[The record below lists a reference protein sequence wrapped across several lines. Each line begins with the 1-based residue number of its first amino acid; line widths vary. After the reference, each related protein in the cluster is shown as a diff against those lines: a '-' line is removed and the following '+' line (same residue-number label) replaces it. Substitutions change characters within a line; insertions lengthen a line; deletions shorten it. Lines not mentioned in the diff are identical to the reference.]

1 MRRVVRYVSWVLVFV
16 AAGAAI
22 ASWTT
27 TRGELDATDAGEI
40 AVDALGSVG
49 HPGTVVGTPQRDEHS
64 PPGEDPVD
72 VWVVSVEVGDEQ
84 IEMRVQTTVGAV
96 VFVDDRIG
104 EGDLERLLTDE
115 EFAELG
121 AYRDRRLRDR
131 RIRTNLAGSLAA
143 AAVAAVGVPLSFR
156 SASLW
161 RQDPS

>member
-1 MRRVVRYVSWVLVFV
+1 MVFV
-16 AAGAAI
+16 AAGAAV

-27 TRGELDATDAGEI
+27 TRGELDADDAAEI

-49 HPGTVVGTPQRDEHS
+49 HPATLAGAPERDEHR
-64 PPGEDPVD
+64 PPGEDPVE
-72 VWVVSVEVGDEQ
+72 VWVVSVDVGDDE

-104 EGDLERLLTDE
+104 EDDLERLLTDD
-115 EFAELG
+115 EFTELG

-131 RIRTNLAGSLAA
+131 RLRTNLAGSLAA

-161 RQDPS
+161 EEDPS